1 MMRKRNVIIVAAVV
15 LVLAVVF
22 AGPACAADK
31 KFFAITT
38 GGTGGTY
45 YPLGGLLAQAL
56 TERVPEVLVTGQA
69 GNASVANCNLI
80 KDHQIESAFVQN
92 NVAFSAYEGKDQ
104 FAGKPVKNLRGIASL
119 YPETIQIVAR
129 ADSGIKSLKDIKGK
143 KLIPGDRG
151 SGTEV
156 DTLNILSGY
165 GLTYKDFGGVDWL
178 GFSGAAQRL
187 QDKQA
192 DVTFTTAGWPTA
204 AITELSMST
213 DIVLVPIEEDMIAK
227 ITKTFPFYSKVVI
240 PKGTYKGMKADVA
253 TSRPWPSGWWTRQVP
268 EDLVYKLTKALWE
281 KGEGRAERRRR
292 HGQGP
297 CPGQERAAQ
306 DRPERH
312 GDSASRGCGQVLQGK
327 GSDQIGSPADVRSE
341 PGAGATAPG
350 FYEKANGL
358 ADPVCGACPGGGSL
372 SAACAADRGP
382 AEGEG
387 CFCPHP

>member
-1 MMRKRNVIIVAAVV
+1 MIRKRSVIIVAAIMAMAV
-15 LVLAVVF
+15 LV

-38 GGTGGTY
+38 GGTGGLY

-56 TERVPEVLVTGQA
+56 TERVPEVVVTGQA
-69 GNASVANCNLI
+69 GSASVANCNLI

-156 DTLNILSGY
+156 DTLNILAGY
-165 GLTYKDFGGVDWL
+165 GMTYKDFAGVDWL
-178 GFSGAAQRL
+178 GFSGASQRL

-204 AITELSMST
+204 AITELAMST
-213 DIVLVPIEEDMIAK
+213 DIVLVPIEEEMIAK
-227 ITKTFPFYSKVVI
+227 ITKMYSFYSKVVI
-240 PKGTYKGMKADVA
+240 PKGTYKGMTADVPTITTMA
-253 TSRPWPSGWWTRQVP
+253 QWVVDEQVP
-268 EDLVYKLTKALWE
+268 ADLVYKLTRALWE
-281 KGEGRAERRRR
+281 KGKDGLS
-292 HGQGP
+292 G
-297 CPGQERAAQ
+297 
-306 DRPERH
+306 
-312 GDSASRGCGQVLQGK
+312 
-327 GSDQIGSPADVRSE
+327 ADVMAKVHAKGKDVQLKTALSGMAIPLH
-341 PGAGATAPG
+341 PGAAK
-350 FYEKANGL
+350 YYKEIGL
-358 ADPVCGACPGGGSL
+358 IK
-372 SAACAADRGP
+372 
-382 AEGEG
+382 
-387 CFCPHP
+387 

>member
-1 MMRKRNVIIVAAVV
+1 MRKRHLLILYAAV
-15 LVLAVVF
+15 LTLAILF
-22 AGPACAADK
+22 SGPAFAADK

-38 GGTGGTY
+38 GGTGGLY

-56 TERVPEVLVTGQA
+56 TERVPELVVTGQA
-69 GNASVANCNLI
+69 GSASVANCNLI
-80 KDHQIESAFVQN
+80 KDHQVESAFIQN
-92 NVAFSAYEGKDQ
+92 NVAYSAYEGKDQ

-165 GLTYKDFGGVDWL
+165 GLTYKDFAGVDWL

-204 AITELSMST
+204 AITELAMST
-213 DIVLVPIEEDMIAK
+213 NIVLVPIEEEMIAK

-240 PKGTYKGMKADVA
+240 PKGTYKGMNVDAA
-253 TSRPWPSGWWTRQVP
+253 TITTMAQWVVDEQVP
-268 EDLVYKLTKALWE
+268 ADLVYKLTKALWE
-281 KGEGRAERRRR
+281 KGGDGKESGAEVMAKV
-292 HGQGP
+292 H
-297 CPGQERAAQ
+297 A
-306 DRPERH
+306 
-312 GDSASRGCGQVLQGK
+312 QGK
-327 GSDQIGSPADVRSE
+327 NVQLKTALSGMAIPLH
-341 PGAGATAPG
+341 AGAAR
-350 FYEKANGL
+350 YYKEIGL
-358 ADPVCGACPGGGSL
+358 VK
-372 SAACAADRGP
+372 
-382 AEGEG
+382 
-387 CFCPHP
+387 

>member
-1 MMRKRNVIIVAAVV
+1 MSKKKCLLVV
-15 LVLAVVF
+15 MSVLIALTLVF
-22 AGPACAADK
+22 AGQVFAAK

-56 TERVPEVLVTGQA
+56 TERVPDVVVTGQA

-92 NVAFSAYEGKDQ
+92 NVAYSAYEGKDQ

-156 DTLNILSGY
+156 DTLNVLAAQ
-165 GLTYKDFGGVDWL
+165 GLTYKDFAGVDWL
-178 GFSGAAQRL
+178 GFSGASQRL

-204 AITELSMST
+204 AITELAMST
-213 DIVLVPIEEDMIAK
+213 NIVLVPIEEALINK
-227 ITKTFPFYSKVVI
+227 ITKTYAFYSKVVI
-240 PKGTYKGMKADVA
+240 PKGTYKGMTADVA
-253 TSRPWPSGWWTRQVP
+253 TITTMAQWVVDEQVP
-268 EDLVYKLTKALWE
+268 EELVYNLTKALWE
-281 KGEGRAERRRR
+281 KSKDGLSG
-292 HGQGP
+292 
-297 CPGQERAAQ
+297 
-306 DRPERH
+306 
-312 GDSASRGCGQVLQGK
+312 
-327 GSDQIGSPADVRSE
+327 ADVMAKVHAKGKDVQLKTALSGMAIPLH
-341 PGAGATAPG
+341 PGAAK
-350 FYEKANGL
+350 YYKEKGL
-358 ADPVCGACPGGGSL
+358 IK
-372 SAACAADRGP
+372 
-382 AEGEG
+382 
-387 CFCPHP
+387 